1 MNVITEEQT
10 KRLKNMATCSVGF
23 GRDFAKNVLK
33 QGGMSVRQELLLR
46 KLEKQLYGGGSAGQ
60 CYGSNEATNSYY

>member
-46 KLEKQLYGGGSAGQ
+46 KLEKQLYGGGSDGQ